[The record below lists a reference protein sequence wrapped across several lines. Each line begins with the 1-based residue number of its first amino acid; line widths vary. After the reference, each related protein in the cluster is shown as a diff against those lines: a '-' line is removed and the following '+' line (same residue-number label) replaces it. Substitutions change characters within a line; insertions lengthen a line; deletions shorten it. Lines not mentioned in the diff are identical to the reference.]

1 MNYPMGI
8 TTKAKTMINS
18 SDGLTRPARLL
29 QLASWVIAI
38 VFAVF
43 LNMLGSLV
51 IRDMAFAPRGGPP
64 AIEQF
69 ADAPAKARLD
79 ASRRDLQAQRDALDA
94 RADAMEV
101 ARGRAAKEYADE
113 KESFRNWVA
122 TRSVTG
128 DSTKDPDIL
137 ARTRKLDA
145 LQAVTINWQHQ
156 IDAIGDQQ
164 RALASQ
170 QAQLDAQISDADAA
184 AERRLDEAT
193 RHYELQVF
201 GLRLAL
207 TLPILLV
214 AVWLFIRYRKAR
226 YWPFVYGF
234 GLFALSAFFIELV
247 PYLPDFG
254 GYVRVLVGIAL
265 TVFAGLYM
273 LKAFQRYAERKRL
286 ELQQDQGERART
298 IGYEKAV
305 RSLEKK
311 RCPSCDKQWNL
322 GGEDSTFCVHCGLR
336 LFNVCGCG
344 GRNFFFFPHCHQ
356 CGAAQGNEA
365 PVASE

>member
-1 MNYPMGI
+1 MTPG
-8 TTKAKTMINS
+8 
-18 SDGLTRPARLL
+18 DGLTSPARLL
-29 QLASWVIAI
+29 RIASWAIAI

-64 AIEQF
+64 AVEQF

-79 ASRRDLQAQRDALDA
+79 AARRHLLAQRDALAEKVDTL
-94 RADAMEV
+94 EV
-101 ARGRAAKEYADE
+101 ARGRAAKEYAAE
-113 KESFRNWVA
+113 KESFRNWLA
-122 TRSVTG
+122 TRAVTG
-128 DSTKDPDIL
+128 DGASDPDLL
-137 ARTRKLDA
+137 ARTRKLDT
-145 LQAVTINWQHQ
+145 LQAVVVDWQHQ

-164 RALASQ
+164 RALTSQ
-170 QAQLDAQISDADAA
+170 QNQVDTQIAEADAA
-184 AERRLDEAT
+184 AERRFDEAT
-193 RHYELQVF
+193 RRYEMQVF

-214 AVWLFIRYRKAR
+214 AIWLFIRYRKAR

-247 PYLPDFG
+247 PYLPNFG
-254 GYVRVLVGIAL
+254 GYVRVLVGIVL

-273 LKAFQRYAERKRL
+273 MKAFQRYAERKRL
-286 ELQQDQGERART
+286 ELQQDRGERART

-322 GGEDSTFCVHCGLR
+322 GGDDSTFCVHCGLR
-336 LFNVCGCG
+336 LFNACGECG
-344 GRNFFFFPHCHQ
+344 GRNFFFFPHCHR
-356 CGAAQGNEA
+356 CGVAQGTES
-365 PVASE
+365 PVSSD

>member
-1 MNYPMGI
+1 MMTPG
-8 TTKAKTMINS
+8 
-18 SDGLTRPARLL
+18 DGLTSPARLL
-29 QLASWVIAI
+29 RIASWAIAI

-51 IRDMAFAPRGGPP
+51 IRDMAFAPSGGPP
-64 AIEQF
+64 AVEQF

-79 ASRRDLQAQRDALDA
+79 AARRHLLAQRDALAEKVDTL
-94 RADAMEV
+94 EV
-101 ARGRAAKEYADE
+101 ARGRAAKEYAAE
-113 KESFRNWVA
+113 KESFRNWLA
-122 TRSVTG
+122 TRAVTG
-128 DSTKDPDIL
+128 DGASDPDLL
-137 ARTRKLDA
+137 ARTRKLDT
-145 LQAVTINWQHQ
+145 LQAVVVDWQHQ

-164 RALASQ
+164 RALTSQ
-170 QAQLDAQISDADAA
+170 QNQVDTQIAEADAA
-184 AERRLDEAT
+184 AERRFDEAT
-193 RHYELQVF
+193 RRYEMQVF

-214 AVWLFIRYRKAR
+214 AIWLFIRYRKAR

-247 PYLPDFG
+247 PYLPNFG
-254 GYVRVLVGIAL
+254 GYVRVLVGIVL

-273 LKAFQRYAERKRL
+273 MKAFQRYAERKRL
-286 ELQQDQGERART
+286 ELQQDRGERART

-322 GGEDSTFCVHCGLR
+322 GGDDSTFCVHCGLR
-336 LFNVCGCG
+336 LFNVCGECG

-356 CGAAQGNEA
+356 CGVAQGTES
-365 PVASE
+365 PVSSD

>member
-1 MNYPMGI
+1 MM
-8 TTKAKTMINS
+8 TS
-18 SDGLTRPARLL
+18 SDGLTSPARLL
-29 QLASWVIAI
+29 RLASWVIAI

-64 AIEQF
+64 SIEQF

-79 ASRRDLQAQRDALDA
+79 SALRDLRAQHDALDVK
-94 RADAMEV
+94 ADTMEV
-101 ARGRAAKEYADE
+101 ARARAAKEYADE
-113 KESFRNWVA
+113 KESFRNWLA

-128 DSTKDPDIL
+128 DSKRDADIL
-137 ARTRKLDA
+137 ARTHKLDA
-145 LQAVTINWQHQ
+145 LQAVAINWQHQ
-156 IDAIGDQQ
+156 IDAIADQQ
-164 RALASQ
+164 RTLATQ
-170 QAQLDAQISDADAA
+170 QAQVDAQIVGAGAV
-184 AERRLDEAT
+184 AERRLDNAT
-193 RHYELQVF
+193 RRYELQVF

-214 AVWLFIRYRKAR
+214 AIWLFVRYRRAR

-234 GLFALSAFFIELV
+234 GLFALSAFFVELV
-247 PYLPDFG
+247 PYLPNFG

-265 TVFAGLYM
+265 TIFAGLYM
-273 LKAFQRYAERKRL
+273 MKAFQRYAERKRL

-311 RCPSCDKQWNL
+311 SCPSCDKQWNL
-322 GGEDSTFCVHCGLR
+322 GGDDSTFCVHCGLR

-356 CGAAQGNEA
+356 CGTPQGNDS
-365 PVASE
+365 PVVSK

>member
-1 MNYPMGI
+1 MM
-8 TTKAKTMINS
+8 TST
-18 SDGLTRPARLL
+18 DGLTRPARLL
-29 QLASWVIAI
+29 RLASWVIAI

-51 IRDMAFAPRGGPP
+51 IRDMAFAPGGGPP

-69 ADAPAKARLD
+69 ADASAKARLD
-79 ASRRDLQAQRDALDA
+79 ATQRDLQAQHDALGEK
-94 RADAMEV
+94 ADTLEV
-101 ARGRAAKEYADE
+101 ARQRAAKEYADE
-113 KESFRNWVA
+113 KESFRNWLA
-122 TRSVTG
+122 TRAVTG
-128 DSTKDPDIL
+128 DSTRDPDIL

-145 LQAVTINWQHQ
+145 LQAMVINWQHQ

-164 RALASQ
+164 RALALQ
-170 QAQLDAQISDADAA
+170 QAQLDARIATADAA
-184 AERRLDEAT
+184 SERRFDAAT

-214 AVWLFIRYRKAR
+214 AIWLFIRYRKAR

-247 PYLPDFG
+247 PYLPNFG

-273 LKAFQRYAERKRL
+273 MKAFQRYAERKRL

-305 RSLEKK
+305 HALEKK

-322 GGEDSTFCVHCGLR
+322 GGDDSTFCVHCGLR

-356 CGAAQGNEA
+356 CGAAQNNE
-365 PVASE
+365 PVAAPE

>member
-1 MNYPMGI
+1 MMTSG
-8 TTKAKTMINS
+8 
-18 SDGLTRPARLL
+18 DGLTSPARLL
-29 QLASWVIAI
+29 RLASWAIAI

-69 ADAPAKARLD
+69 ADAPLKARLD
-79 ASRRDLQAQRDALDA
+79 SARRQLHAQRDALGEKVDT
-94 RADAMEV
+94 MEV
-101 ARGRAAKEYADE
+101 ARGRAAKEYAAE
-113 KESFRNWVA
+113 KESFRNWLA

-128 DSTKDPDIL
+128 DSARDPDIL

-145 LQAVTINWQHQ
+145 LQAVVVNWQHQ

-170 QAQLDAQISDADAA
+170 QSQVDAQIAEVDAA
-184 AERRLDEAT
+184 AERRFDAAT
-193 RHYELQVF
+193 RHYEMQVF

-214 AVWLFIRYRKAR
+214 ATWLFIRYRKAR

-247 PYLPDFG
+247 PYLPNFG
-254 GYVRVLVGIAL
+254 GYVRVLVGIVL

-273 LKAFQRYAERKRL
+273 MKAFQRYAERKRL

-322 GGEDSTFCVHCGLR
+322 GGNDSTFCVHCGLR

-356 CGAAQGNEA
+356 CGVAQGNESQ
-365 PVASE
+365 ASSD

>member
-1 MNYPMGI
+1 
-8 TTKAKTMINS
+8 
-18 SDGLTRPARLL
+18 
-29 QLASWVIAI
+29 VIAI

-51 IRDMAFAPRGGPP
+51 IRDMAFAPSGGPP
-64 AIEQF
+64 AIGQF
-69 ADAPAKARLD
+69 ADAPARARLD
-79 ASRRDLQAQRDALDA
+79 AARHDLQAQRDALDEKA
-94 RADAMEV
+94 ETIEVTRA
-101 ARGRAAKEYADE
+101 RAAKAYADE
-113 KESFRNWVA
+113 KESFRNWLA

-128 DSTKDPDIL
+128 DSTRDPDIV

-145 LQAVTINWQHQ
+145 LQAAAIDWQHR
-156 IDAIGDQQ
+156 IDVIGDQQ
-164 RALASQ
+164 RKLASQ
-170 QAQLDAQISDADAA
+170 QAQLDTQIADADAV

-193 RHYELQVF
+193 RHYALQVF

-214 AVWLFIRYRKAR
+214 ASWLFIRYRKVR

-254 GYVRVLVGIAL
+254 GYIRVLVGIAL
-265 TVFAGLYM
+265 TVFTGLYM
-273 LKAFQRYAERKRL
+273 MRAFQRYAERKRL

-311 RCPSCDKQWNL
+311 SCPSCDKQWNL
-322 GGEDSTFCVHCGLR
+322 GGDDSTFCVHCGLR

-356 CGAAQGNEA
+356 CGVAQGL
-365 PVASE
+365 PVADQ

>member
-1 MNYPMGI
+1 MRI
-8 TTKAKTMINS
+8 S

-29 QLASWVIAI
+29 RLASWVIAI

-51 IRDMAFAPRGGPP
+51 IRDMAFAPSGGPP
-64 AIEQF
+64 VIEQF
-69 ADAPAKARLD
+69 ADAPTKARLD
-79 ASRRDLQAQRDALDA
+79 AARRDLQARRDALA
-94 RADAMEV
+94 EQASTMEV
-101 ARGRAAKEYADE
+101 ARGRAAKAYASE
-113 KESFRNWVA
+113 KESFRNWLA
-122 TRSVTG
+122 TRSATG
-128 DSTKDPDIL
+128 DSARDPDIL
-137 ARTRKLDA
+137 ARTRKLDT
-145 LQAVTINWQHQ
+145 LQAVVTNWQHQ

-164 RALASQ
+164 RALASRQ
-170 QAQLDAQISDADAA
+170 TEVDTQIADADAA
-184 AERRLDEAT
+184 AEKRFDAAT

-207 TLPILLV
+207 TLPILLI
-214 AVWLFIRYRKAR
+214 AIGLFIRYRNAR

-247 PYLPDFG
+247 PYLPNFG
-254 GYVRVLVGIAL
+254 GYVRVLVGIVL

-273 LKAFQRYAERKRL
+273 MKAFQRYAERKRL

-322 GGEDSTFCVHCGLR
+322 GGDDATFCVHCGLR

-344 GRNFFFFPHCHQ
+344 GRNFYFFPHCHQ
-356 CGAAQGNEA
+356 CGAPQGNTS
-365 PVASE
+365 PASSN

>member
-1 MNYPMGI
+1 MM
-8 TTKAKTMINS
+8 TS
-18 SDGLTRPARLL
+18 SDGLTSPARLL
-29 QLASWVIAI
+29 RLASWVIAI
-38 VFAVF
+38 IFAVF

-64 AIEQF
+64 VVEQF

-79 ASRRDLQAQRDALDA
+79 AARRDLRVQHDTLAEK
-94 RADAMEV
+94 ADAMEV
-101 ARGRAAKEYADE
+101 ARGRAAKEYAAE
-113 KESFRNWVA
+113 KESFRNWLA

-128 DSTKDPDIL
+128 DSARDPDIL
-137 ARTRKLDA
+137 ARTRKLDT
-145 LQAVTINWQHQ
+145 LQAVVVNWQHQ

-164 RALASQ
+164 RALASRLTQ
-170 QAQLDAQISDADAA
+170 VDTQIADADAA
-184 AERRLDEAT
+184 AERRFEKAE
-193 RHYELQVF
+193 RRYELQVF

-207 TLPILLV
+207 TLPILV
-214 AVWLFIRYRKAR
+214 IAIWLFMRYRKMR

-234 GLFALSAFFIELV
+234 GLFSLSAFFIELV
-247 PYLPDFG
+247 PYLPNFG

-273 LKAFQRYAERKRL
+273 MKAFQRYAERKRL

-322 GGEDSTFCVHCGLR
+322 GGDDSTFCVHCGLR

-356 CGAAQGNEA
+356 CGAAQGNEPPA
-365 PVASE
+365 ASD

>member
-1 MNYPMGI
+1 MM
-8 TTKAKTMINS
+8 TS
-18 SDGLTRPARLL
+18 SGGLTTPARLL
-29 QLASWVIAI
+29 RLASWVIAI
-38 VFAVF
+38 AFAIF

-69 ADAPAKARLD
+69 ADAPVKARLD
-79 ASRRDLQAQRDALDA
+79 AARRDLQAQRDALDEKA
-94 RADAMEV
+94 EIMQV
-101 ARGRAAKEYADE
+101 ARGRAAKDYADA
-113 KESFRNWVA
+113 KESFRNWLA

-128 DSTKDPDIL
+128 DSTKDPDLL

-145 LQAVTINWQHQ
+145 LQAVAIDWQHQ

-164 RALASQ
+164 RALQSQ
-170 QAQLDAQISDADAA
+170 QAQLDAQVADADAA
-184 AERRLDEAT
+184 AEQRYDEAT
-193 RHYELQVF
+193 RHYEVQVF
-201 GLRLAL
+201 GLRLVL

-214 AVWLFIRYRKAR
+214 AIWLFIRYRKAR

-247 PYLPDFG
+247 PYLPNFG
-254 GYVRVLVGIAL
+254 GYIRVLVGIAL

-273 LKAFQRYAERKRL
+273 MRAFLRYAERKRL

-305 RSLEKK
+305 HSLEKK

-322 GGEDSTFCVHCGLR
+322 GGDDSTFCVHCGLR
-336 LFNVCGCG
+336 LFNQCGCG

-356 CGAAQGNEA
+356 CGAGQGNASAAPGEA
-365 PVASE
+365 PAPLC

>member
-1 MNYPMGI
+1 MA
-8 TTKAKTMINS
+8 TS
-18 SDGLTRPARLL
+18 SDSLTRPARLL
-29 QLASWVIAI
+29 QLASWAIAI
-38 VFAVF
+38 LFAVF

-69 ADAPAKARLD
+69 ADVPAKARLD
-79 ASRRDLQAQRDALDA
+79 AAKRDLQAQHDTLDEKA
-94 RADAMEV
+94 QTLEV
-101 ARGRAAKEYADE
+101 AHRRAAKDYADAR
-113 KESFRNWVA
+113 ESFRNWLA
-122 TRSVTG
+122 TRSATG
-128 DSTKDPDIL
+128 DSTRDPDL
-137 ARTRKLDA
+137 QARTRKLDA
-145 LQAVTINWQHQ
+145 LQAVAIVWQHQ
-156 IDAIGDQQ
+156 IDALDDQQ
-164 RALASQ
+164 RALAAR
-170 QAQLDAQISDADAA
+170 QAQLDAQSANADAA
-184 AERRLDEAT
+184 AERRFDEAT

-207 TLPILLV
+207 TLPILLIGI
-214 AVWLFIRYRKAR
+214 WLFIRYRKAR

-254 GYVRVLVGIAL
+254 GYVRVLVGIAV

-273 LKAFQRYAERKRL
+273 MRAFQRYAERKRI

-298 IGYEKAV
+298 IGYDKAV

-322 GGEDSTFCVHCGLR
+322 GGDDSTFCVHCGLK
-336 LFNVCGCG
+336 LFNICACL

-356 CGAAQGNEA
+356 CGAAQDNAA
-365 PVASE
+365 PVSEAGASPHNP

>member
-1 MNYPMGI
+1 MTPG
-8 TTKAKTMINS
+8 
-18 SDGLTRPARLL
+18 DGLTSPARLL
-29 QLASWVIAI
+29 RIASWAIAI

-51 IRDMAFAPRGGPP
+51 IRDMAFAPSGGPP
-64 AIEQF
+64 AVEQF

-79 ASRRDLQAQRDALDA
+79 AARRHLLAQRDALAEKVDTL
-94 RADAMEV
+94 EV
-101 ARGRAAKEYADE
+101 ARGRAAKEYAAE
-113 KESFRNWVA
+113 KESFRNWLA
-122 TRSVTG
+122 TRAVTG
-128 DSTKDPDIL
+128 DGASDPDLL
-137 ARTRKLDA
+137 ARTRKLDT
-145 LQAVTINWQHQ
+145 LQAVVVDWQHQ

-164 RALASQ
+164 RALTSQ
-170 QAQLDAQISDADAA
+170 QNQVDTQIAEADAA
-184 AERRLDEAT
+184 AERRFDEAT
-193 RHYELQVF
+193 RRYEMQVF

-214 AVWLFIRYRKAR
+214 AIWLFIRYRKAR

-247 PYLPDFG
+247 PYLPNFG
-254 GYVRVLVGIAL
+254 GYVRVLVGIVL

-273 LKAFQRYAERKRL
+273 MKAFQRYAERKRL
-286 ELQQDQGERART
+286 ELQQDRGERART

-322 GGEDSTFCVHCGLR
+322 GGDDSTFCVHCGLR
-336 LFNVCGCG
+336 LFNACGECG
-344 GRNFFFFPHCHQ
+344 GRNFFFFPHCHR
-356 CGAAQGNEA
+356 CGVAQGTES
-365 PVASE
+365 PVSSD

>member
-1 MNYPMGI
+1 M
-8 TTKAKTMINS
+8 MIS

-29 QLASWVIAI
+29 RLASWVIAI

-51 IRDMAFAPRGGPP
+51 IRDIAFAPSGGPP
-64 AIEQF
+64 VIEQF
-69 ADAPAKARLD
+69 ADTPTKARLD
-79 ASRRDLQAQRDALDA
+79 AARRDLQTRRDALA
-94 RADAMEV
+94 EQASTMEV
-101 ARGRAAKEYADE
+101 ARGRAAKEYAAE
-113 KESFRNWVA
+113 KESFRNWLA

-128 DSTKDPDIL
+128 DSARDPDIV
-137 ARTRKLDA
+137 ARTRKLDT
-145 LQAVTINWQHQ
+145 LQAVVTNWQHQ

-164 RALASQ
+164 RALASR
-170 QAQLDAQISDADAA
+170 QAEVDTQIADADAA
-184 AERRLDEAT
+184 AEQRFDAAT

-207 TLPILLV
+207 TLPILLI
-214 AVWLFIRYRKAR
+214 ATGLFIRYRHAR

-247 PYLPDFG
+247 PYLPNFG

-265 TVFAGLYM
+265 TIFAGLYM
-273 LKAFQRYAERKRL
+273 MRAFQRYAERKRL

-322 GGEDSTFCVHCGLR
+322 GGDDATFCVHCGLR

-344 GRNFFFFPHCHQ
+344 GRNFYFFPHCHQ
-356 CGAAQGNEA
+356 CGVPQGNESPA
-365 PVASE
+365 ASD

>member
-1 MNYPMGI
+1 MM
-8 TTKAKTMINS
+8 TS
-18 SDGLTRPARLL
+18 SDGLTSPARLL
-29 QLASWVIAI
+29 RLASCVIAI
-38 VFAVF
+38 VFAIF

-64 AIEQF
+64 TIEQF
-69 ADAPAKARLD
+69 VDAPAKAQLD
-79 ASRRDLQAQRDALDA
+79 SARRDLQLQRDALDEK
-94 RADAMEV
+94 ADTMEV

-113 KESFRNWVA
+113 KESFRNWLA

-128 DSTKDPDIL
+128 DSERDPDIL

-164 RALASQ
+164 RTLASRK
-170 QAQLDAQISDADAA
+170 AQLDARIADVDAV
-184 AERRLDEAT
+184 AERRLNEAT

-214 AVWLFIRYRKAR
+214 AIWLFIRYRRAR

-247 PYLPDFG
+247 PYLPNFG

-273 LKAFQRYAERKRL
+273 MKTFRRYAERKRL
-286 ELQQDQGERART
+286 ELQQDQGERARA

-305 RSLEKK
+305 RSLGKK
-311 RCPSCDKQWNL
+311 RCPSCEKQWNL
-322 GGEDSTFCVHCGLR
+322 GGDDSTFCVHCGLR

-356 CGAAQGNEA
+356 CGTAQGNEPA
-365 PVASE
+365 AASE

>member
-1 MNYPMGI
+1 MM
-8 TTKAKTMINS
+8 TS
-18 SDGLTRPARLL
+18 SDGLTGPARLL
-29 QLASWVIAI
+29 RLASWAIAI

-51 IRDMAFAPRGGPP
+51 IRDMEFAPHGGPP
-64 AIEQF
+64 VMEQF

-79 ASRRDLQAQRDALDA
+79 AARRDLQTQRDTLDEKA
-94 RADAMEV
+94 ETLEV
-101 ARGRAAKEYADE
+101 ARGRAAKQYADE
-113 KESFRNWVA
+113 KESFRNWLA

-128 DSTKDPDIL
+128 DSTRDPDLL
-137 ARTRKLDA
+137 ARTRKLDS
-145 LQAVTINWQHQ
+145 LQAVTIDWQHQ

-164 RALASQ
+164 RALVAQ
-170 QAQLDAQISDADAA
+170 QSQLDVQIASEDAA
-184 AERRLDEAT
+184 AEQRFDEAT

-207 TLPILLV
+207 TLPILLI
-214 AVWLFIRYRKAR
+214 AIWLFIRYRKVR

-247 PYLPDFG
+247 PYLPNFG

-273 LKAFQRYAERKRL
+273 LKAFQRYAERKQL

-322 GGEDSTFCVHCGLR
+322 GGDDSTFCVHCGLR
-336 LFNVCGCG
+336 LFNLCGCG

-356 CGAAQGNEA
+356 CGAAQGNASLVPGADAA
-365 PVASE
+365 PPGSSD